1 MSVFEGFDPSSYSG
15 GYGAYPASAGSPS
28 GVMYAPAA
36 SGSGTASKGVAYPA
50 SYPSGEPSYPQ
61 PSVPRQPAASS
72 YSANSYAAAPVALGY
87 ASGLSAGSTGPS
99 PAQPNFSQGN

>member
-15 GYGAYPASAGSPS
+15 GYGAYPAPAGSTS

-36 SGSGTASKGVAYPA
+36 SHSGTASKVVTYPA

-61 PSVPRQPAASS
+61 PSVQRQPAASS
-72 YSANSYAAAPVALGY
+72 YSSSSYAAAPVASGY
-87 ASGLSAGSTGPS
+87 ASSPSAGSTG